1 MTISALPTPRFPDPR
16 QSPVL
21 NWAVLAPGN
30 IANSF
35 VTALHKHTDQRAVA
49 VGSSNPER
57 AAEFA
62 ARHSITK
69 SYGSY
74 EATVSDPAV
83 DAVYI
88 ASPHSHHLPLALL
101 AIAAGKHVLVEKSIT
116 QNAAEARELVVAA
129 RNAKVLLMEALW
141 TRYLPHIDILR
152 QLIAGGDL
160 GDLRFVSADFG
171 FNHVDGDPTG
181 RLLNPALAGG
191 AMLDLGIYPANFAEI
206 VFEAAGHGLLTE
218 AKSQVAG
225 IVTPTGVDGHVS
237 MQLETSAGA
246 HAQLLTSLMVDTP
259 CQAQVLGSK
268 GQVYVDRMFFCPTG
282 IEFRSGGT
290 RLRWD
295 ENLTEDSGGLAY
307 EAAHFARLVSQGA
320 LESDL
325 HSLAATVDFMDYAD
339 QVRRDLGTL

>member
-1 MTISALPTPRFPDPR
+1 MPITALPTPRFPDPR

-30 IANSF
+30 IAHSF
-35 VTALHKHTDQRAVA
+35 VTALHQHTDQRAVS
-49 VGSSNPER
+49 VGSSSAER

-62 ARHSITK
+62 ARHGITN

-74 EATVSDPAV
+74 EAAVADPAV

-88 ASPHSHHLPLALL
+88 ASPHSHHLPLALI

-116 QNAAEARELVVAA
+116 QTGAEARELVAA
-129 RNAKVLLMEALW
+129 AKSANVLLMEAMW

-160 GDLRFVSADFG
+160 GDIRYVAADFG
-171 FNHVDGDPTG
+171 FNHVDGDPSG

-206 VFEAAGHGLLTE
+206 VFETAGHGPLTE
-218 AKSQVAG
+218 AVSQVAG
-225 IVTPTGVDGHVS
+225 VVTPTGVDGHVS
-237 MQLETSAGA
+237 MQLATSGGA
-246 HAQLLTSLMVDTP
+246 QAQLLTSLMVDTP
-259 CQAQVLGSK
+259 CQAQVLGSDA
-268 GQVYVDRMFFCPTG
+268 QVYIERMFFCPTG
-282 IEFRSGGT
+282 IEFRSGNG
-290 RLRWD
+290 RLYW
-295 ENLTEDSGGLAY
+295 NQNITESSGGLAY
-307 EAAHFARLVSQGA
+307 EAAHFARLVEQGA